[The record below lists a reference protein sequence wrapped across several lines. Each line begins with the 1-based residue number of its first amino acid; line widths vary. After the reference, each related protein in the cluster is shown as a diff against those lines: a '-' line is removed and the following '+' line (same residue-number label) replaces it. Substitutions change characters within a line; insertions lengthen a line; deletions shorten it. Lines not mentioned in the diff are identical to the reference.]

1 MNIKRVRD
9 NVNKCFERFRWTLR
23 DSESE
28 KLWLGRYD
36 LFRQEYERRL
46 EEISLKEDKE
56 RKERFERN
64 ELTRLFKKYLREN
77 GSSTI
82 YTTTTFDWA
91 KIDWSKI
98 DWRKPYGKAK

>member
-1 MNIKRVRD
+1 MNIKRLRS
-9 NVNKCFERFRWTLR
+9 NYTSCKNKWKWSERGSATE
-23 DSESE
+23 D
-28 KLWLGRYD
+28 LWWSRYI

-46 EEISLKEDKE
+46 TEIANREDKE

-98 DWRKPYGKAK
+98 DWRKPYGKAS